1 MNGKVITMKKDDA
14 KKLLLKQKSVYYQ
27 NNDFFALANDYCKG
41 YRGFIDYSKTERES
55 VDWAIIEAKKNGFS
69 EYSEGT
75 KYKQGDKI
83 YYNNRG
89 KSIFLAVIGEDMADG
104 VNIVM
109 AHTDSPRIDLKQR
122 PLYEAGGLSY
132 FKTHYYGGLK
142 KYQWTALPLSLHGVV
157 YLNDGS
163 ELKINIG
170 EDEDDPVLYI
180 SDLMPHIG
188 KDQYS
193 RHLGDGIQGEELNV
207 INGSVPLEDDEDESV
222 KLAVIALLNE
232 KYGLTEKDL
241 INAELTVTPAI
252 KSRDV
257 GFDRGMIAAYGQ
269 DDRICAYPAITALFE
284 LESPNK
290 TAMAVFADKE
300 EIGSVGVTG
309 IRSAALSHFL
319 IDLCD
324 GDMKKYTMMCRR
336 SVCLSADVGGAFDP
350 TFAGAYE
357 ASNSAYI
364 NKGVVITKYT
374 GSRGKSGTSDAS
386 AELFNRISK
395 LCDNNG
401 IIWQTG
407 EYGKVDQGG
416 AGTVA
421 SDISEL
427 NIDVIDIGV
436 PILSMHSPIELA
448 SKGDIYMTYKCFA
461 AFYLNN

>member
-1 MNGKVITMKKDDA
+1 MKKDDA
-14 KKLLLKQKSVYYQ
+14 KKLLLKQKTVYFQ
-27 NNDFFALANDYCKG
+27 NNDLFTLANEYCKG
-41 YRGFIDYSKTERES
+41 YRSFIDYSKTERES
-55 VDWAIIEAKKNGFS
+55 VDWAIIEAEKNGFV
-69 EYSEGT
+69 EYVEGAQ
-75 KYKQGDKI
+75 YKQGDKI

-89 KSIFLAVIGEDMADG
+89 KSIFLAVIGENITDG

-109 AHTDSPRIDLKQR
+109 AHTDSPRIDLKQK

-157 YLNDGS
+157 FLADGT

-170 EDEDDPVLYI
+170 EDENDPVLYI

-193 RHLGDGIQGEELNV
+193 RHLSDGIQGEELNI

-222 KLAVIALLNE
+222 KLAVVALLNE
-232 KYGLTEKDL
+232 KYGISEKDL

-284 LESPNK
+284 LDMPKK

-357 ASNSAYI
+357 SSNSAYI

-395 LCDNNG
+395 LCDNND

-427 NIDVIDIGV
+427 NIDVIDVGV

-448 SKGDIYMTYKCFA
+448 SKGDIYMTYKCFK
-461 AFYLNN
+461 AFFVNN

>member
-1 MNGKVITMKKDDA
+1 
-14 KKLLLKQKSVYYQ
+14 
-27 NNDFFALANDYCKG
+27 
-41 YRGFIDYSKTERES
+41 
-55 VDWAIIEAKKNGFS
+55 
-69 EYSEGT
+69 
-75 KYKQGDKI
+75 
-83 YYNNRG
+83 
-89 KSIFLAVIGEDMADG
+89 
-104 VNIVM
+104 
-109 AHTDSPRIDLKQR
+109 
-122 PLYEAGGLSY
+122 
-132 FKTHYYGGLK
+132 
-142 KYQWTALPLSLHGVV
+142 
-157 YLNDGS
+157 
-163 ELKINIG
+163 
-170 EDEDDPVLYI
+170 
-180 SDLMPHIG
+180 MP
-188 KDQYS
+188 
-193 RHLGDGIQGEELNV
+193 E
-207 INGSVPLEDDEDESV
+207 
-222 KLAVIALLNE
+222 
-232 KYGLTEKDL
+232 
-241 INAELTVTPAI
+241 
-252 KSRDV
+252 
-257 GFDRGMIAAYGQ
+257 
-269 DDRICAYPAITALFE
+269 
-284 LESPNK
+284 K

-357 ASNSAYI
+357 SSNSAYI

-448 SKGDIYMTYKCFA
+448 SKGDIYMTYKCFR
-461 AFYLNN
+461 AFFVNN

>member
-1 MNGKVITMKKDDA
+1 MKKEDA
-14 KKLLLKQKSVYYQ
+14 QKLLLKQKSVY
-27 NNDFFALANDYCKG
+27 NNNSELFSLADEYCKG
-41 YRGFIDYSKTERES
+41 YRSFIDYSKTERES
-55 VDWAIIEAKKNGFS
+55 VDWAIIEAEKRGFC
-69 EYSEGT
+69 EFEEGK
-75 KYKQGDKI
+75 KYKKGDKI

-89 KSIFLAVIGEDMADG
+89 KSIFVAVIGEDVSDG

-122 PLYEAGGLSY
+122 PLYENSGLSY

-142 KYQWTALPLSLHGVV
+142 KYQWTALPLSLHGVL
-157 YLNDGS
+157 YLANG
-163 ELKINIG
+163 EQLKVNIG
-170 EDEDDPVLYI
+170 EDENDPVFYI

-193 RHLGDGIQGEELNV
+193 RHLSDGIMGEELNI
-207 INGSVPLEDDEDESV
+207 INGSVPMADDDDESV
-222 KLAVIALLNE
+222 KLAIVALLNE
-232 KYGLTEKDL
+232 KYGITERDF
-241 INAELTVTPAI
+241 INAELCVAPAI
-252 KSRDV
+252 KSREV

-284 LESPNK
+284 LEAPVK

-319 IDLCD
+319 IQLCD
-324 GDMKKYTMMCRR
+324 GDMKKYASLCKK

-357 ASNSAYI
+357 AGNSAYI

-386 AELFNRISK
+386 AELFFRISK
-395 LCDNNG
+395 LFDDNG
-401 IIWQTG
+401 VVWQTG

-416 AGTVA
+416 AGTVS

-427 NIDVIDIGV
+427 NIDVIDVGV

-448 SKGDIYMTYKCFA
+448 SKGDIYVTYKGFK
-461 AFYLNN
+461 AFYQYN

>member
-1 MNGKVITMKKDDA
+1 MKYLTILRKIIPD
-14 KKLLLKQKSVYYQ
+14 
-27 NNDFFALANDYCKG
+27 
-41 YRGFIDYSKTERES
+41 
-55 VDWAIIEAKKNGFS
+55 IIEAEKNGFV
-69 EYSEGT
+69 EYVEGT
-75 KYKQGDKI
+75 QYKQGDKI

-89 KSIFLAVIGEDMADG
+89 KSIFLAVIGENITDG

-109 AHTDSPRIDLKQR
+109 AHTDSPRIDLKQK

-157 YLNDGS
+157 FLADGT

-170 EDEDDPVLYI
+170 EDENDPVLYI

-193 RHLGDGIQGEELNV
+193 RHLSDGIQGEELNI

-222 KLAVIALLNE
+222 KLAVVALLNE
-232 KYGLTEKDL
+232 KYGISEKDL

-284 LESPNK
+284 LDMPKK

-357 ASNSAYI
+357 SSNSAYI

-395 LCDNNG
+395 LCDNND

-427 NIDVIDIGV
+427 NIDVIDVGV

-448 SKGDIYMTYKCFA
+448 SKGDIYMTYKCFK
-461 AFYLNN
+461 AFFVNN

>member
-1 MNGKVITMKKDDA
+1 MKKDEA
-14 KKLLLKQKSVYYQ
+14 QKLLLKQKSVYYQ
-27 NNDFFALANDYCKG
+27 NNDFFPLANEYCKG
-41 YRGFIDYSKTERES
+41 YRKFIDYSKTERES
-55 VDWAIIEAKKNGFS
+55 VDWAIIEAKKNGFV
-69 EYSEGT
+69 EYVEGT
-75 KYKQGDKI
+75 KYKRGDKI

-89 KSIFLAVIGEDMADG
+89 KSIFLAVIGENMADG

-122 PLYEAGGLSY
+122 PLYESSGLSY

-157 YLNDGS
+157 FLADGS
-163 ELKINIG
+163 EVKINIG
-170 EDEDDPVLYI
+170 ENEDDPVLYI

-193 RHLGDGIQGEELNV
+193 RHLSDGIQGEELNI

-222 KLAVIALLNE
+222 KLTVLSILNE
-232 KYGLTEKDL
+232 KYGITEKDL

-269 DDRICAYPAITALFE
+269 DDRICAYPATTALFE
-284 LESPNK
+284 LENPQK

-324 GDMKKYTMMCRR
+324 GDMKTYTKMCRR
-336 SVCLSADVGGAFDP
+336 SVCLSADVGGAYDP

-386 AELFNRISK
+386 AELYNRISK
-395 LCDNNG
+395 LCDNSG
-401 IIWQTG
+401 VAWQTG

-427 NIDVIDIGV
+427 NIDVIDVGV

-448 SKGDIYMTYKCFA
+448 SKGDIYMTYKCFK
-461 AFYLNN
+461 AFFVNN